1 MTTQTNNTVPND
13 RHVPGGSIQ
22 IYEAADGAARLEVR
36 LEDETVWLTQA
47 QIVDLFDS
55 SKANISEHIA
65 KVFREGELNEAATV
79 RKIRT
84 VRTEGTRKVERTLTV
99 YNLDVIISVGYR
111 VKSAVATQFRIWA
124 TERIREVLVR
134 GYSVDSQRL
143 EQLGKVVQILS
154 RSTDELAS
162 GISSVLAAYLPGL
175 TLLRDYD
182 AGHVDA
188 APEVVP
194 NWQLTIDEAR
204 AIIRVTKAQ
213 FPNDTLFGSERGGGL
228 ESVIGA
234 VYQGFAGQDAYPTV
248 EEKAANLLYLV
259 VKDHPLSD
267 GNKRTAAALFVT
279 FLAKNGLLYRDSGIA
294 IIDNGALAAL
304 TLLVANSDPREK
316 ELLVHLIIRVITGE
330 N

>member
-36 LEDETVWLTQA
+36 LEDETVWVTADQLA
-47 QIVDLFDS
+47 ALFAREKS
-55 SKANISEHIA
+55 TISRHLRN
-65 KVFREGELNEAATV
+65 VFADGELQREAVVANFATTASDGKTYSV
-79 RKIRT
+79 AH
-84 VRTEGTRKVERTLTV
+84 
-99 YNLDVIISVGYR
+99 YNLDVVISVGYR
-111 VKSAVATQFRIWA
+111 VKSHEGVRFRRWA
-124 TERIREVLVR
+124 TSVLRDYLLTGVAIDR
-134 GYSVDSQRL
+134 QRL

-154 RSTDELAS
+154 RSADEMAS

-204 AIIRVTKAQ
+204 AIIRGTKAQ

>member
-1 MTTQTNNTVPND
+1 MTTQPNNIVLND
-13 RHVPGGSIQ
+13 RHASGGSIQ
-22 IYEAADGAARLEVR
+22 IYEGADGAARLEVR
-36 LEDETVWLTQA
+36 LEDETVWVTADQLSA
-47 QIVDLFDS
+47 LFAREKS
-55 SKANISEHIA
+55 TISRHLRN
-65 KVFREGELNEAATV
+65 VFADGELQREAVVANFATTASDGKTYSV
-79 RKIRT
+79 AH
-84 VRTEGTRKVERTLTV
+84 
-99 YNLDVIISVGYR
+99 YNLDVVISVGYR
-111 VKSAVATQFRIWA
+111 VKSHEGVRFRRWA
-124 TERIREVLVR
+124 TSVLRDYLLTGVAIDR
-134 GYSVDSQRL
+134 QRL

-154 RSTDELAS
+154 RSADEMAS

-204 AIIRVTKAQ
+204 AIIRGTKAQ